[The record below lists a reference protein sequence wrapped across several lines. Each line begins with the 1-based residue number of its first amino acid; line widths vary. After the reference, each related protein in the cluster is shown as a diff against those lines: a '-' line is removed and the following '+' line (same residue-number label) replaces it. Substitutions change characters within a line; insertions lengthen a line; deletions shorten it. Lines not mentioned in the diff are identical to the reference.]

1 MGKRYLW
8 SYIYTNIWA
17 EEEQHADFNA
27 QNQQPNITT
36 MAKEFASVLFGHRFP
51 LNEGDL
57 IAFGEATE
65 EQNLFLLGNPTS
77 DGRQFVERII
87 VLHSTDNGATWWPT
101 TVSPSAWEAVACT
114 PVKVGEKSTIRPA
127 VLHEVSRLLTSI
139 RNGDDYNARVAGK
152 VAVVGAL
159 YPIVVGKRADKEGR
173 TTFRWTAVGLD
184 DTTNQ
189 SPDFTQFSKEIEQIV
204 ADFVPYSAQ

>member
-1 MGKRYLW
+1 
-8 SYIYTNIWA
+8 
-17 EEEQHADFNA
+17 
-27 QNQQPNITT
+27 

-65 EQNLFLLGNPTS
+65 EQNLFLLGNPTA

-87 VLHSTDNGATWWPT
+87 VLHSTDDGATWLPT

-127 VLHEVSRLLTSI
+127 VLHEVSRLLTSV
-139 RNGDDYNARVAGK
+139 RNGDDYNSRCAGK

-184 DTTNQ
+184 VAMRQ
-189 SPDFTQFSKEIEQIV
+189 MPDFSKFSQEIKQII

>member
-1 MGKRYLW
+1 
-8 SYIYTNIWA
+8 
-17 EEEQHADFNA
+17 
-27 QNQQPNITT
+27 

-65 EQNLFLLGNPTS
+65 EQNLFLLGNPTA

-87 VLHSTDNGATWWPT
+87 VLHSTDDGATWLPT

-127 VLHEVSRLLTSI
+127 VLHEVSRLLTSV
-139 RNGDDYNARVAGK
+139 RNGDDYNTRVAGK
-152 VAVVGAL
+152 VAEVGAL

-184 DTTNQ
+184 KSEKQ
-189 SPDFTQFSKEIEQIV
+189 IPDFSKFAQEIAQII